1 MLTKKQKDTTHSIYH
16 LKSNNDELSDMPTL
30 PFWKIIYFQEK

>member
-1 MLTKKQKDTTHSIYH
+1 MRATLTKKHNDAAHSIHY

-30 PFWKIIYFQEK
+30 LFRNIIYF